1 MNGGIQLYN
10 NKSAWRNTLLLLR
23 NESFATHKPINIYLV
38 TETMKMVFP
47 GEYVVEEYFNK
58 HTMVVDL
65 RLKFT
70 TPEDE
75 TWFLLQY
82 E

>member
-1 MNGGIQLYN
+1 MQKI
-10 NKSAWRNTLLLLR
+10 
-23 NESFATHKPINIYLV
+23 
-38 TETMKMVFP
+38 FP
-47 GEYVVEEYFNK
+47 GEYVVEEYFNNK
-58 HTMVVDL
+58 TMVIDL

-75 TWFLLQY
+75 TVFLLKY

>member
-1 MNGGIQLYN
+1 
-10 NKSAWRNTLLLLR
+10 
-23 NESFATHKPINIYLV
+23 
-38 TETMKMVFP
+38 MKMVFP

-58 HTMVVDL
+58 NTMVVDL

>member
-1 MNGGIQLYN
+1 MYN

-23 NESFATHKPINIYLV
+23 NTAFATHEPIKLHVI
-38 TETMKMVFP
+38 TESMKMVFP
-47 GEYVVEEYFNK
+47 GEYVVEEYFNNQS
-58 HTMVVDL
+58 MVIDL